1 MPPLALEELAAEL
14 AKCPGELGPG
24 TEPYARSSAGIST
37 SSASANFR
45 SPGHG
50 NRGFPNRTGLDPNMD
65 PNGGRGISRASK
77 TEPRNFKLD
86 PDSIGFSCWWAHQ
99 GSNLGPAD

>member
-1 MPPLALEELAAEL
+1 MPPLALDDQEMAAVMDAATLVDPAQRGAFLEELAAEL

-77 TEPRNFKLD
+77 TEPR
-86 PDSIGFSCWWAHQ
+86 
-99 GSNLGPAD
+99 